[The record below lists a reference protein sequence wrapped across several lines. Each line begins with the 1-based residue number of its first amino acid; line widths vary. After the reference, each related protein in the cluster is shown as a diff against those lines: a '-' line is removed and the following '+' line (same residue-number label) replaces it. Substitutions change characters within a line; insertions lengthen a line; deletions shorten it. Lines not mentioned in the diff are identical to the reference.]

1 MTKYLIL
8 GFLLTAI
15 TGVSEPWVPES
26 AANLVNAGLALDG
39 SDPGPAERV
48 TPAATPDQSQSACAG
63 VSFTWNLKY
72 GESDQNVLDVAT
84 RDSTGDSRETS
95 PHPVLV
101 FVAGE
106 SFATGASD
114 AAGPLRDEVVCF
126 AVHHGMVSVRVNY
139 RLAPPP
145 PLPPAAKGLAAASP
159 WVPPNPAPSRRPR
172 HHLLA

>member
-26 AANLVNAGLALDG
+26 AANLVKAGLALDG
-39 SDPGPAERV
+39 WDRAPAEPAA
-48 TPAATPDQSQSACAG
+48 PAATQDQSQPACAG
-63 VSFTWNLKY
+63 VSFTRNLKY

-114 AAGPLRDEVVCF
+114 AAGPLRDEVMCF
-126 AVHHGMVSVRVNY
+126 AVHHGMVAVRVNY
-139 RLAPPP
+139 RLAPPHP
-145 PLPPAAKGLAAASP
+145 RPPRAQAVPPRPPSGHPNIAPFPLPPP
-159 WVPPNPAPSRRPR
+159 
-172 HHLLA
+172 